1 MRLRRRMKLDMRA
14 QKYDERA
21 YTNVTYARKNMI
33 SARVYIECI
42 CARKVVGYVHAQK
55 YDERAQKHDGRAR
68 INMMYL
74 RAPKY
79 DGRARVTMM
88 YLRAPKY
95 DGRAYKHDV
104 CARAKIW

>member
-42 CARKVVGYVHAQK
+42 CARKVVGYVRAQK
-55 YDERAQKHDGRAR
+55 YDERAQKHDGRVR
-68 INMMYL
+68 IDMMYL
-74 RAPKY
+74 CAPKY
-79 DGRARVTMM
+79 G
-88 YLRAPKY
+88 
-95 DGRAYKHDV
+95 GRAYKYDV
-104 CARAKIW
+104 FAHAKICWADV